1 LRINNNNLQ
10 KCLIEELGME
20 AYGFIV
26 WKGDLWKDEGIKKM
40 RFVVGRKNICIVGS
54 SHND

>member
-1 LRINNNNLQ
+1 
-10 KCLIEELGME
+10 ME

-26 WKGDLWKDEGIKKM
+26 WKGDLGKDEGHKEL
-40 RFVVGRKNICIVGS
+40 RFVVGRKNICVVGN

>member
-1 LRINNNNLQ
+1 
-10 KCLIEELGME
+10 ME